1 MATKTMSNQNQVDRE
16 HMFSLSCSS
25 FTHKNTYNEI
35 EALLV
40 LLRSQ
45 VSLQV
50 YSRQITCK
58 TTCQGERKVENV
70 AYVITVLT
78 QWSKSSDIRCSVRS
92 TRSFKT
98 TSTVPSHWWQ

>member
-35 EALLV
+35 EALL
-40 LLRSQ
+40 LRSQ

-58 TTCQGERKVENV
+58 TTCQGDRKVENV
-70 AYVITVLT
+70 PYVITVLT
-78 QWSKSSDIRCSVRS
+78 QWSKSSDIRCSV
-92 TRSFKT
+92 
-98 TSTVPSHWWQ
+98 